1 MLQPAKRR
9 RDESEPPR
17 SSRSTEPPGKTR
29 GTLSALVGVPSSTF
43 YADFWEKALLHAT
56 LANGRLP
63 CWSTLPTFDSLQ
75 QLLRDAEAADAASV
89 IILKDQLPTSEYPS
103 AASAYLDGCSV
114 IVNHVE
120 KVCGPIA
127 EMCASLRDDVP
138 HAFANLYLTPP
149 LGQAVDAHADDR
161 DVLVVQLAGSKQWRL
176 LGAVPPAPPIPFPMS
191 HEQVGKAGRP
201 VPESARDRAH
211 AQELELCVGDVLYI
225 PRGWVHEALT
235 GTDAPSLHVTL
246 AIPTHDWCWAK
257 VAASAMRPE
266 AARPFV
272 QAALEKEEMGGGG
285 AALGTALRN
294 RQVALGTTLARPSWF
309 WRRAVPPA
317 LICPGATAADAA
329 AARELAAAVEE
340 ELQLRAKDDLDD
352 CGDLLARLY
361 EERISPHNRRQD
373 EDEAARAAG
382 EAAASAAAVASGA
395 VASGACLAA
404 RPLTNP
410 KLHLK
415 PSSLVRRRR
424 PDDLPPSPPPPR
436 GRNPGRNTGRNPA
449 ATEGGEEDAGA
460 DEGGLRVRAEIADA
474 LAASLI
480 KITADTPIAVSD
492 FESCELLCEFGKV
505 CFAQVC
511 VESGLLVCVSG
522 KTGVGENEPSVL

>member
-1 MLQPAKRR
+1 MRAKRQ

-17 SSRSTEPPGKTR
+17 SSTSTAPPGKPR

-43 YADFWEKALLHAT
+43 YADFWEKALLRAT

-63 CWSTLPTFDSLQ
+63 CWSSLPTFDSLQ
-75 QLLRDAEAADAASV
+75 QLLRDAEAADADSV

-191 HEQVGKAGRP
+191 HEQVGKAGRS
-201 VPESARDRAH
+201 VPESTRDRAH
-211 AQELELCVGDVLYI
+211 AHELELCVGDVLYI
-225 PRGWVHEALT
+225 PRGWVHEAMT

-246 AIPTHDWCWAK
+246 ALPTHDWCWAK

-272 QAALEKEEMGGGG
+272 QAALERAEMGGGG
-285 AALGTALRN
+285 AALGTALGMALPQRLA
-294 RQVALGTTLARPSWF
+294 ALGTALARPAWF

-340 ELQLRAKDDLDD
+340 ELQLRADGFGDFGD
-352 CGDLLARLY
+352 CGGGDLLARLY
-361 EERISPHNRRQD
+361 EERVSPHNRRQD

-382 EAAASAAAVASGA
+382 EAAARGAS
-395 VASGACLAA
+395 
-404 RPLTNP
+404 PLTNP

-424 PDDLPPSPPPPR
+424 PDDPPLPPRERNP
-436 GRNPGRNTGRNPA
+436 GRNPGRNPA
-449 ATEGGEEDAGA
+449 APEGGVEGGVEDA

-474 LAASLI
+474 LAASLG

-492 FESCELLCEFGKV
+492 FESSELLCEFGKV

-511 VESGLLVCVSG
+511 IDSGLLVCESRNGSLERPGVS
-522 KTGVGENEPSVL
+522 

>member
-1 MLQPAKRR
+1 MNVSRVFPMRAAAKRQ

-17 SSRSTEPPGKTR
+17 SSSSTAPPGKPR

-43 YADFWEKALLHAT
+43 YAQFWEKALLRAT

-63 CWSTLPTFDSLQ
+63 CWSSLPTFDSLQ
-75 QLLRDAEAADAASV
+75 QLLRDAEAADADSV

-201 VPESARDRAH
+201 VPESTRDRAH
-211 AQELELCVGDVLYI
+211 AHELELCVGDVLYI

-246 AIPTHDWCWAK
+246 ALPTHDWCWAK

-272 QAALEKEEMGGGG
+272 QAALERAEMGGGG
-285 AALGTALRN
+285 AALDTALGMVLGTALPQ
-294 RQVALGTTLARPSWF
+294 RQAALGTALARPSWF

-340 ELQLRAKDDLDD
+340 ELQLRADGFGDFGN
-352 CGDLLARLY
+352 CGGGDLLARLY
-361 EERISPHNRRQD
+361 EERVSPHNRRQD
-373 EDEAARAAG
+373 EDEAARAAR
-382 EAAASAAAVASGA
+382 EAAARGAS
-395 VASGACLAA
+395 
-404 RPLTNP
+404 PLTNP

-424 PDDLPPSPPPPR
+424 PDDPPLPPRER
-436 GRNPGRNTGRNPA
+436 GGV
-449 ATEGGEEDAGA
+449 EDA

-474 LAASLI
+474 LAASLG

-492 FESCELLCEFGKV
+492 FESSELLCEFGKV

-511 VESGLLVCVSG
+511 IESGLLVCVS
-522 KTGVGENEPSVL
+522 